1 MYAWVWLLVLKTM
14 LVTLSPAVGTAVP
27 CPGSGCVDA
36 ARFPH
41 VRSAAGLLGAGLWE
55 TTLLET
61 RLCAAFGKHI
71 HSFSGVCIYS

>member
-1 MYAWVWLLVLKTM
+1 MYARVWLLVLKTM
-14 LVTLSPAVGTAVP
+14 LATLSPVVGTTVP